1 MKGAK
6 KLIRIESS
14 EQSCALRRVFGFFVK
29 VLISSLAIGFIAYKL
44 NQRQSDLSLFLDH
57 LLSLSFSEIALK
69 FLIPSIALMILNW
82 WMEVVKWKKLLDTN
96 VEISW
101 RISIKAVLSGTTIGV
116 FSPNRM
122 GEFVGRVLALKPEQR
137 IKGSLLSM
145 VNGLSQSLATFTF
158 GVFGLLI
165 LVEEF
170 AKVPL
175 GFVGTKILQL
185 TLVIAVVLAFTIYLR
200 MNMLVKLPLR
210 WKALAKYQH
219 YFEVFTAVDAHL
231 LKQLF
236 NLSMVRFLTFILQYV
251 VVFSLL
257 LSSPNLLQVLVG
269 SVLTLFSSTLLPFL
283 PIPDLLVRESMALS
297 YFQLYDFDPLI
308 VSVAVLVVWL
318 VNVALPALIGT
329 SALFTYRIFKAK

>member
-1 MKGAK
+1 MNGAK

-14 EQSCALRRVFGFFVK
+14 EQNSALRRVFGFLVK

-44 NQRQSDLSLFLDH
+44 NQRQSDLLLFTDH
-57 LLSLSFSEIALK
+57 LLVLSFTEIVFK
-69 FLIPSIALMILNW
+69 FLIPSMALMMLNW
-82 WMEVVKWKKLLDTN
+82 WMEVVKWKRLLDTN

-101 RISIKAVLSGTTIGV
+101 RTSIKAVLSGTTIGV

-122 GEFVGRVLALKPEQR
+122 GEFIGRVLALKPEQR
-137 IKGSLLSM
+137 IKGSLLSV

-170 AKVPL
+170 AKVSL
-175 GFVGTKILQL
+175 GFIGTKILQL
-185 TLVIAVVLAFTIYLR
+185 TLLIAVFLAFTIYLR
-200 MNMLVKLPLR
+200 MHMLIKLPLR
-210 WKALAKYQH
+210 WKSLAKYQH
-219 YFEVFTAVDAHL
+219 YFEVFTAVDARL

-257 LSSPNLLQVLVG
+257 LPSPNLLQVLVG
-269 SVLTLFSSTLLPFL
+269 SVLTLFSSTLVPFL

-318 VNVALPALIGT
+318 VNVALPALTGT